1 MRNWLVNI
9 CYDGDNKVVVD
20 LYNEDS
26 GEWNTLTTPFE
37 TANEAVEWCNHIK
50 NITLFNDIPM

>member
-1 MRNWLVNI
+1 MKNWLVNI
-9 CYDGDNKVVVD
+9 CYDGDGKVVVD

-37 TANEAVEWCNHIK
+37 TSKEAEKWCNRIK
-50 NITLFNDIPM
+50 NITLFNDIPF